1 MGHGKKIQENV
12 RLTFERMMKIKS
24 LGITNSASSPI
35 SKDFSCCSPIILLFT
50 VNKYATKE
58 LFIPLY
64 RMIIL
69 NSYLKLVTKRALC

>member
-50 VNKYATKE
+50 VNKYKE
-58 LFIPLY
+58 LFILLY
-64 RMIIL
+64 RIIIL